1 MWWLCLLNDDIHKRM
16 TNIQHTEWE
25 KHMVRISTV
34 KPPIGSL
41 NDAFRKCFY
50 NGLHMTLECTNTKQF
65 GLFLSG
71 CITMSLSWRTEPT
84 ETLAHQS
91 SKQAEFCKVL
101 NSKKKSLRK
110 FQTEKPKKI
119 PNRETQ
125 ENSKQTNKTKTENK
139 KPNQEKQNDL
149 LTWVSAHLVR
159 PSWWMRASTW
169 YTFSLKGVQ
178 LARRNLALKRRVSR
192 GVRRGKSMSS
202 CMT

>member
-25 KHMVRISTV
+25 KHMVMISTV
-34 KPPIGSL
+34 KPPIGFL

-71 CITMSLSWRTEPT
+71 CITMSLPWRTEPT

-91 SKQAEFCKVL
+91 RKQAEFCKVL
-101 NSKKKSLRK
+101 NPKKIRRRN

-119 PNRETQ
+119 PNRPT
-125 ENSKQTNKTKTENK
+125 KQKTKSRKTKRLIYLGISTLGEAK
-139 KPNQEKQNDL
+139 
-149 LTWVSAHLVR
+149 LVNE
-159 PSWWMRASTW
+159 SIH
-169 YTFSLKGVQ
+169 FVHFLFE
-178 LARRNLALKRRVSR
+178 RRVAS
-192 GVRRGKSMSS
+192 KA
-202 CMT
+202 